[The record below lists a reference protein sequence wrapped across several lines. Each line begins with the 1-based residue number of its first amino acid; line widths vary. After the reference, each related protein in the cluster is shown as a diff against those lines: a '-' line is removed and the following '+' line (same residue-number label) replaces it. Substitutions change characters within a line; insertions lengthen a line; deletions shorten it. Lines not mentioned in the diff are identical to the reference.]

1 MTFGGALMGG
11 KHLEQKPDSVKPR
24 QGLRSYEAG
33 RKSKQLGILDIM
45 TCELE
50 SSTCGSDEKHAE
62 RPYNSIAEV
71 IVLDTKH
78 THCLTQPIFHS
89 TTNTAM
95 SS

>member
-1 MTFGGALMGG
+1 MGG
-11 KHLEQKPDSVKPR
+11 KHLEQKPDSVNPR
-24 QGLRSYEAG
+24 QGLGIYEAG
-33 RKSKQLGILDIM
+33 RKSKQSGILDIM

-62 RPYNSIAEV
+62 HPYNSMAEL

-78 THCLTQPIFHS
+78 THCLTEPIFHL
-89 TTNTAM
+89 TTNIAM